1 MTANSVLACRGLN
14 KGEEKKEK
22 EENKIIKQQLI
33 TELIMTQIKG
43 GLNSR
48 GCAGLPL
55 PRDFGHFASPSWLT
69 TKKKKKSR
77 SIK

>member
-1 MTANSVLACRGLN
+1 
-14 KGEEKKEK
+14 
-22 EENKIIKQQLI
+22 
-33 TELIMTQIKG
+33 MTQMKG

-69 TKKKKKSR
+69 MKKAQC
-77 SIK
+77 IK

>member
-14 KGEEKKEK
+14 KGEERDKRGKKI
-22 EENKIIKQQLI
+22 KINNNSK
-33 TELIMTQIKG
+33 TELKMTQMKG

-69 TKKKKKSR
+69 MKKAQC
-77 SIK
+77 IK